1 MRADGK
7 RLKHFDPM
15 YTVAAHVMA
24 KRSDAMNMITID
36 IPCEPMQQY
45 INDSRKKGRPISH
58 LALVLAAYIRTMA
71 EFPAL
76 NRFVVNK
83 RVFARNEIRVGM
95 VVLKAGEADGTMSKL
110 QFMPNDTVFEVNDK
124 INDYVNANRSVTEK
138 NSTDKLIDKLLMI
151 PGLLRVG
158 VPILKWMD
166 KHGLLPK
173 AIIDASPFH
182 ASMTITNLASIKT
195 NHIYHHC
202 YDFGT
207 TSVFFAMGNAR
218 EVPRRHHGEIIFERC
233 MPIGVVMDERICS
246 GNYFATAFRKFRKY
260 LADPSL
266 LEEAPAEILS
276 DPAL

>member
-15 YTVAAHVMA
+15 YTVAAHIMA

-95 VVLKAGEADGTMSKL
+95 VVLKSGDADGTMSKL

-151 PGLLRVG
+151 PGLLRIG

-218 EVPRRHHGEIIFERC
+218 EVPRRHHGEIVFERC

-260 LADPSL
+260 LADPAL
-266 LEEAPAEILS
+266 LEEKPAEILS

>member
-36 IPCEPMQQY
+36 IPVEPMQRY
-45 INDSRKKGRPISH
+45 INDSRKLGRPVSH

-71 EFPAL
+71 EYPAL

-95 VVLKAGEADGTMSKL
+95 VVLKSGEADGTMSKL
-110 QFMPNDTVFEVNDK
+110 SFLPDDTLGEVNQK
-124 INDYVNANRSVTEK
+124 INDYVTANRSVSKK

-207 TSVFFAMGNAR
+207 TSLFFAMGNFR
-218 EVPRRHHGEIIFERC
+218 EVPRRHRGEIVFERC
-233 MPIGVVMDERICS
+233 MPVGVVMDERICS
-246 GNYFATAFRKFRKY
+246 GNYFAMAFRKFRKY
-260 LADPSL
+260 LANPAL
-266 LEEAPAEILS
+266 LEEKPAEVLV

>member
-95 VVLKAGEADGTMSKL
+95 VVLKAGDADGTMSKL

-138 NSTDKLIDKLLMI
+138 NSTDKLIDNLLKI

-218 EVPRRHHGEIIFERC
+218 EVPRRHHGEIVFERC

-246 GNYFATAFRKFRKY
+246 GNYYATAFRKFRKY
-260 LADPSL
+260 LADPAL